1 MTTTTTA
8 RTMKL
13 SEWIEQTRA
22 ALLTNG
28 YRKAEFEEASEAAI
42 GRRSTRVS
50 LFTAK
55 PIALDAMVSTIGREE
70 LSDGFDEM
78 VPAVRVTFEVLK
90 PRKRKVDRE
99 YFYLPLASTV

>member
-1 MTTTTTA
+1 MAKTMTLEA
-8 RTMKL
+8 
-13 SEWIEQTRA
+13 WIAQTQA

-28 YRKAEFEEASEAAI
+28 YRKVEFKKAEEANI
-42 GRRSTRVS
+42 GRCSVRVS

-55 PIALDAMVSTIGREE
+55 PIALDTIVSIINREE

-78 VPAVRVTFEVLK
+78 VPAVQVTFEVLK